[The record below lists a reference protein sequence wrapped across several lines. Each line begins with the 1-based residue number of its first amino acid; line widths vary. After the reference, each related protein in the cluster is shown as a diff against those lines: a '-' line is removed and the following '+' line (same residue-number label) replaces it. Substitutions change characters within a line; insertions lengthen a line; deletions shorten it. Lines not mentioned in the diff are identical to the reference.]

1 MRSDGWPLSGP
12 TSSTTP
18 TDVLDLLVTILQI
31 YFYAVLAW
39 VILSWIQVSSTH
51 PLGRVQVFL
60 DRIIYPVILPIRR
73 VIPPVRLG
81 AGALDLS
88 PIVLLVGLRILMGV
102 LS

>member
-1 MRSDGWPLSGP
+1 
-12 TSSTTP
+12 
-18 TDVLDLLVTILQI
+18 VLDLIATILEI
-31 YFYAVLAW
+31 YFYAVLIW

-51 PLGRVQVFL
+51 PVGRAQIFL

-88 PIVLLVGLRILMGV
+88 PIVLLVGLRILIG
-102 LS
+102 LLR

>member
-1 MRSDGWPLSGP
+1 
-12 TSSTTP
+12 
-18 TDVLDLLVTILQI
+18 VLDLLATLLEI
-31 YFYAVLAW
+31 YFYAVLIW

-51 PLGRVQVFL
+51 PLGRVQIFL

-88 PIVLLVGLRILMGV
+88 PIVLLVGLRILIG
-102 LS
+102 LLR

>member
-1 MRSDGWPLSGP
+1 M
-12 TSSTTP
+12 
-18 TDVLDLLVTILQI
+18 LDLIATLLEI
-31 YFYAVLAW
+31 YFYAVLIW

-51 PLGRVQVFL
+51 PLGRVQIFL

-88 PIVLLVGLRILMGV
+88 PIVLLVGLRILIG
-102 LS
+102 LLR

>member
-1 MRSDGWPLSGP
+1 
-12 TSSTTP
+12 
-18 TDVLDLLVTILQI
+18 VLDLIATLLEI
-31 YFYAVLAW
+31 YFYAVLIW

-88 PIVLLVGLRILMGV
+88 PIVLLVGLRILIGV
-102 LS
+102 LR